1 MNGDIKWSLTF
12 RYITAVILFVAIIAF
27 LIYAHVAVRVFAVAA
42 FVAYLINPAVVY
54 LSSHSRMSR
63 TGAVNFV
70 FFSALI
76 LLVAIPATLAPI
88 FYDEAQIVVKDVLDL
103 STQVQVMLASPIRLG
118 GLVIHLN
125 ELGASL
131 FQLQDTFLTPLPD
144 RVLQLVETT
153 SVNAL
158 WFLITLVSIHFFL
171 SQWPN
176 MRDGLIALAPP
187 PYRPELQELYQRI
200 RRVWMAYLRGQI
212 VLMLIVGVVFT
223 VAWTVM
229 GIPGALVLGVLAGL
243 FTLVPDVGP
252 FLAAALATGV
262 ALLEGST
269 WIPLS
274 NFWVAGIT
282 VLVYLVLIGLKNF
295 FLRPIVMGRSVHM
308 NEALV
313 FIIIMIA
320 TILEGILGALLVV
333 PLYASTVVILGYIQ
347 RKILGQPAFD
357 KGGLDQFV
365 MPDEMINPPGR
376 KWGRR
381 ATDQI
386 EGVPVPA
393 DPPPSAGL
401 ANETQP
407 PWDRRATDHRDGAPV
422 SPEGILSKSAE
433 SLLPNEPALMK
444 ENKSHPEQLPAQ
456 KKEQT

>member
-1 MNGDIKWSLTF
+1 MNGDEKWSLTF
-12 RYITAVILFVAIIAF
+12 RYITAVLLFIAVIAF

-42 FVAYLINPAVVY
+42 FVAYLIDPAVVY
-54 LSSHSRMSR
+54 LSAHTRLSR

-76 LLVAIPATLAPI
+76 LLVGIPATLAPI
-88 FYDEAQIVVKDVLDL
+88 FYDEAQIVVKDILDL
-103 STQVQVMLASPIRLG
+103 ATQVRAMLASPIRLG

-125 ELGASL
+125 ELGTSL
-131 FQLQDTFLTPLPD
+131 FQLQNSVLTPLPGKA
-144 RVLQLVETT
+144 LELLETT
-153 SVNAL
+153 SVNLL
-158 WFLITLVSIHFFL
+158 WFLITLVSVHFFL

-176 MRDGLIALAPP
+176 MREGLIAFAPP
-187 PYRPELQELYQRI
+187 SYRPELRDLYQRI

-212 VLMLIVGVVFT
+212 VLMLIVGLVFT
-223 VAWTVM
+223 VAWTVV

-252 FLAAALATGV
+252 FLAAALATAV

-282 VLVYLVLIGLKNF
+282 VLVYLVLIGMKNF

-320 TILEGILGALLVV
+320 TILEGILGALLIV
-333 PLYASTVVILGYIQ
+333 PLYATTIVILGYVQ
-347 RKILGQPAFD
+347 RKILGQPAFED
-357 KGGLDQFV
+357 DGKNQFV
-365 MPDEMINPPGR
+365 MPDETADSGR

-381 ATDQI
+381 ATDRI
-386 EGVPVPA
+386 EA
-393 DPPPSAGL
+393 APPPGTSPAGEATSAL
-401 ANETQP
+401 ANEAQP
-407 PWDRRATDHRDGAPV
+407 DLNRRATDRQQDAAD
-422 SPEGILSKSAE
+422 SSAE
-433 SLLPNEPALMK
+433 
-444 ENKSHPEQLPAQ
+444 PESVMDEDSSSMQMPAQ
-456 KKEQT
+456 KKE